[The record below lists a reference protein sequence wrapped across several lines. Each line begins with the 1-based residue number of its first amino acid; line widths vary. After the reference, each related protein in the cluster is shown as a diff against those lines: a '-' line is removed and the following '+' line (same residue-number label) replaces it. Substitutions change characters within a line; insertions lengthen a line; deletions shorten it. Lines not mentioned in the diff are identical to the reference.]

1 MSTITLNLPEQYN
14 VSEVLF
20 HNLDA
25 GRENR
30 TAVVCGEESW
40 TYGQLATQ
48 ANRVGN
54 ALRGL
59 GLQPGVRVMQ
69 LLLDTP
75 VFPAAFFG
83 AVRSGVVPIITNT
96 MLPSGD
102 YEYFLQ
108 DSEAEAVIVDA
119 ALYPKIAEIRGNC
132 PGVRHVIVV
141 GGEGGSETLDWTELV
156 GAAEVELDSDA
167 THRDDPAFWMYSS
180 GTTGRPKGI
189 VHLQHDIP
197 YTVETYAKQVLGFGE
212 DDLVF
217 SAAKLFFA
225 YGFGNGMTF
234 PFSVGAKSVL
244 MPGRPT
250 PDAVFEQLE
259 QHQPTLFF
267 GVPTLYVAMLA
278 QPNAKQRN
286 LSSLRLCV
294 SAAEALPREIFRQWQ
309 ENYSVE
315 IAEGCGSTEMLHI
328 YVSNHPGRIK
338 PGSTGQE
345 IEGYDLKLADK
356 SGNPVAQGE
365 AGDMLVRGDSSA
377 PYYWNKPEK
386 TAQTMRGEW
395 LFTGDRYWQDED
407 GYYFFAGRSD
417 DMLKVSGQWVS
428 PIEVEGCLIEHPA
441 VLESGVV
448 GITDETG
455 LMRTKAFVVLAEGH
469 KAQDAL
475 VTELQEFVKSRLAPH
490 KYPRLVEFVPELPK
504 TATGKIQ
511 RFKLRG

>member
-1 MSTITLNLPEQYN
+1 M
-14 VSEVLF
+14 
-20 HNLDA
+20 
-25 GRENR
+25 
-30 TAVVCGEESW
+30 
-40 TYGQLATQ
+40 
-48 ANRVGN
+48 
-54 ALRGL
+54 
-59 GLQPGVRVMQ
+59 
-69 LLLDTP
+69 
-75 VFPAAFFG
+75 
-83 AVRSGVVPIITNT
+83 
-96 MLPSGD
+96 
-102 YEYFLQ
+102 
-108 DSEAEAVIVDA
+108 
-119 ALYPKIAEIRGNC
+119 
-132 PGVRHVIVV
+132 
-141 GGEGGSETLDWTELV
+141 
-156 GAAEVELDSDA
+156 
-167 THRDDPAFWMYSS
+167 
-180 GTTGRPKGI
+180 
-189 VHLQHDIP
+189 
-197 YTVETYAKQVLGFGE
+197 LGFGE
-212 DDLVF
+212 DDIAF

-345 IEGYDLKLADK
+345 IEGYDLKLADE

-490 KYPRLVEFVPELPK
+490 KYPRLVEFVAELPK